1 MDRPLWRIL
10 LPILILVLALHR
22 AGLAAFQVLGPAEE
36 RAGVLLLAHGAEA
49 VAAIAAA
56 LGLWLG
62 RTWAAWAILAL
73 GVALGATGLLQAF
86 YLGVRPP
93 AAAVAQLLAA
103 ALGAGALGLLIRRE
117 LAHPAVLGDADDP
130 EGAAARRSEQR
141 YPRRHRV

>member
-10 LPILILVLALHR
+10 LPILILVLALQR
-22 AGLAAFQVLGPAEE
+22 AGLAAFQVIGPAEE
-36 RAGVLLLAHGAEA
+36 RAAALLLGHGAEV
-49 VAAIAAA
+49 VAAVAAA

-62 RTWAAWAILAL
+62 RTWAAWAIFGL
-73 GVALGATGLLQAF
+73 GVALGATALLQAF

-93 AAAVAQLLAA
+93 ASAVAQLLAA

-130 EGAAARRSEQR
+130 EGATARRPEQR
-141 YPRRHRV
+141 HPKRQGV